1 MTFAEYLELRDMT
14 FAEYLAAK
22 VGDKFFTVTFVKAN
36 GEIRKLNGRL
46 GVTKH
51 TVSGKTTDTH
61 DDYLCVYDV
70 DKKGYRNVNVNKI
83 INVVCGDFAYAVL
96 DSEPFILHD
105 GPPNADR
112 MTHEEFS
119 VLSDMEAI

>member
-1 MTFAEYLELRDMT
+1 MTTSTGKLPLS

-70 DKKGYRNVNVNKI
+70 DKKGYRNVNVNTI
-83 INVVCGDFAYAVL
+83 INVVCGDFAHAVL
-96 DSEPFILHD
+96 A
-105 GPPNADR
+105 GKNADR
-112 MTHEEFS
+112 MTHEQFS
-119 VLSDMEAI
+119 VLSDMGAI

>member
-1 MTFAEYLELRDMT
+1 MT

-70 DKKGYRNVNVNKI
+70 DKKGYRNVNVNTI
-83 INVVCGDFAYAVL
+83 INVVCGDFAISVL
-96 DSEPFILHD
+96 AGKND
-105 GPPNADR
+105 DR